1 VKERVRAALRPVG
14 RTVGRALGRAGLAAL
29 AALALIVGW
38 LWATTD
44 VDRAR
49 FVHPDDALTITDRHG
64 APLRHHRPD
73 GFDRRWIA
81 LEDVSPN
88 LVDAV
93 IAVEDD
99 RFYEHHGADARAT
112 LRALATF
119 ALPGRRTSGG
129 STITQQLVKL
139 VYRRPDGIL
148 DKPREIARALM
159 LERRFDK
166 RWILEQYLNR
176 LPFGDNVVGVA
187 RASELYLGKPASELT
202 VGEAAL
208 LAGIPQA
215 PTALDPRRNLQ
226 ASLRRRRVVL
236 ARMRA
241 TSLIDEATWA
251 EASGEEVA
259 VQARSIRPWRAP
271 RAADAAL
278 LAWREGRLER
288 RGRALRTSLDL
299 PLQENVERILRAA
312 VETYAARGVENGAA
326 VVVSNASGEILAY
339 VGAARDGSDAP
350 GGWLDLA
357 SARRQPGSTL
367 KPFVYEL
374 YFERGGTAASVL
386 DDLSRPMVGGAGEL
400 FSARDYDGRERG
412 PVRARV
418 ALSASLN
425 LAALDASRRVG
436 AERVVSRLR
445 ALGLD
450 HLDAASRY
458 GAAIVLGGADVS
470 ALELA
475 EAYATLARGGTRV
488 PIGLASGP
496 EVEPTRVMD
505 AGAALVVRDV
515 LSDARAR
522 REAFGDDLSSLYGE
536 GAFGLKTGTSSG
548 WRDAWTA
555 AFTDEVTVVVWLG
568 DPSNRPLGGLSGF
581 EGAAPTAVRVLRAAM
596 DRAPALHLE
605 APERAPIVLEHA
617 QICAVTGELA
627 GARCA
632 QALDE
637 RFAPGTAP
645 THRCDA
651 HQDDGAVV
659 LPARYARWLA
669 TEHPVGFALR
679 DGDTADGAPRVAHP
693 SDGSRLLLDP
703 SRGEPDVPLRATV
716 GGATAPSARWEVDGH
731 PLDGARWHPTEGEHL
746 VVALLGERR
755 SAPIRVD
762 VRYAR

>member
-1 VKERVRAALRPVG
+1 MRPRARAALRSS
-14 RTVGRALGRAGLAAL
+14 GRAIGRAGLAAL
-29 AALALIVGW
+29 ALGALGLTY

-44 VDRAR
+44 VERAR
-49 FVHPDDALTITDRHG
+49 FAHPDDALTITDRHG
-64 APLRHHRPD
+64 TPLRHHRPD

-81 LEDVSPN
+81 LDDVSPN
-88 LVDAV
+88 LVLAV

-112 LRALATF
+112 ARALASF
-119 ALPGRRTSGG
+119 ALPGRRLSGG
-129 STITQQLVKL
+129 STITQQVVKL
-139 VYRRPDGIL
+139 VYGRPDGLL
-148 DKPREIARALM
+148 DKPREIARALI

-187 RASELYLGKPASELT
+187 RASELYLGKPAGTLT

-226 ASLRRRRVVL
+226 ATLRRRRVVL
-236 ARMRA
+236 ARMRETGA
-241 TSLIDEATWA
+241 IDEAA
-251 EASGEEVA
+251 YRQASSEEVA
-259 VQARSIRPWRAP
+259 VQARPIRPWRAP

-288 RGRALRTSLDL
+288 HGQALGTSVDL
-299 PLQENVERILRAA
+299 PLQDRVERILRTA
-312 VETYAARGVENGAA
+312 VDTHSARGVENGAA
-326 VVVSNASGEILAY
+326 VVVSNATGELLAY
-339 VGAARDGSDAP
+339 VGAARAGSDAP

-357 SARRQPGSTL
+357 RARRQPGSTL

-374 YFERGGTAASVL
+374 FFERGGTAASVL
-386 DDLSRPMVGGAGEL
+386 DDMSRPMVGGGGEL

-412 PVRARV
+412 PVRART

-445 ALGLD
+445 MLGLD
-450 HLDAASRY
+450 HLDEASRY

-475 EAYATLARGGTRV
+475 EAYTTLARGGTRV
-488 PIGLASGP
+488 RLGFARDP
-496 EVEPTRVMD
+496 EVEPTRVME
-505 AGAALVVRDV
+505 AGAALVTRDV

-522 REAFGDDLSSLYGE
+522 RDAFGDDLSSLFGE
-536 GAFGLKTGTSSG
+536 GGFGMKTGTSSG

-568 DPSNRPLGGLSGF
+568 DPAGRPLGGLSGF
-581 EGAAPTAVRVLRAAM
+581 EGAAPTAVRVLRAAAE
-596 DRAPALHLE
+596 RARALHLE
-605 APERAPIVLEHA
+605 VPPREPVVLEHA
-617 QICAVTGELA
+617 QVCAFTGDLA
-627 GARCA
+627 GPRCA
-632 QALDE
+632 HTLDE

-645 THRCDA
+645 TRRCDA
-651 HQDDGAVV
+651 HSDDGSVA

-669 TEHPVGFALR
+669 AERPAGFALR
-679 DGDTADGAPRVAHP
+679 DGDTSDGAPRVAHP
-693 SDGSRLLLDP
+693 SDGARLLLDP
-703 SRGEPDVPLRATV
+703 SQGEPDVPLRATV
-716 GGATAPSARWEVDGH
+716 AGATAPSARWEVDGEA
-731 PLDGARWHPTEGEHL
+731 LEGSRWHATEGEHL